1 MIRSYY
7 YSHYLKTEVHH
18 ECTEITEFS
27 AFANQYWICLSLLL
41 ELKCWI
47 KMIELCCASRSGSF
61 HYVAGGIRATGP
73 MRSSNFCKMRF
84 SMNVNGPGKYRHHF
98 FLHITPHNYIHAMY
112 MWTIQVLLIHI
123 FFLSDPYFVEGCSQ
137 PLISIWFSWCL
148 LISYIRSKG
157 WCNDWIFRRQW
168 SAQIWSSKNVVN
180 SANTICVHGVPVCF
194 A

>member
-1 MIRSYY
+1 MIRSY

-18 ECTEITEFS
+18 DECTEITEFS

-61 HYVAGGIRATGP
+61 HYVAGRIRATGP

-98 FLHITPHNYIHAMY
+98 FLHILHRITTFMPCICGLFRYFWSISSSLV
-112 MWTIQVLLIHI
+112 ILILL
-123 FFLSDPYFVEGCSQ
+123 
-137 PLISIWFSWCL
+137 
-148 LISYIRSKG
+148 K
-157 WCNDWIFRRQW
+157 
-168 SAQIWSSKNVVN
+168 
-180 SANTICVHGVPVCF
+180 GVPSHWYQSGSTD
-194 A
+194 AY